1 MNGGIKC
8 YNEKKIGGNRFM
20 YTTGKSLKWELKKS
34 FHLVLLTIIPLIN
47 SIVYFFMNRKIKQK
61 KWKIMGGIF
70 FALQL
75 FVVLVIIFANV
86 AIGSVNNYGSSPK
99 LEDYLGTNYY
109 AKYGSDYKASPE
121 YEEYLKD
128 LEEWEETSVIPEQE
142 EKTAKLA
149 DTIEKIKAFTILFSC
164 LLYIIIFTITCV
176 ERRKYLKLLSE
187 EDADE
192 VIRFA
197 EEEMENSAV
206 VHQTA
211 KSEVKDSS
219 VVLQSTESEVQGTKE
234 GLSMRWFEFI
244 IYIQLFLNMALNL
257 FNAVNLISGNIYRT
271 RGLEAVAVY
280 DMYPGMQML
289 DKLRGIMYLAFIVFV
304 IIVRQRL
311 AKYKKNGPQLY
322 LAFLVVQMLV
332 LGIVFD
338 FIAYL
343 MIQNGNFASIIRS
356 VVLFGIVFVGNKIYF
371 NKRKDLFIN

>member
-1 MNGGIKC
+1 
-8 YNEKKIGGNRFM
+8 M

-219 VVLQSTESEVQGTKE
+219 VVLQSTESEVKGTKE

>member
-1 MNGGIKC
+1 
-8 YNEKKIGGNRFM
+8 M

-34 FHLVLLTIIPLIN
+34 FHLVLLTFIPLIN
-47 SIVYFFMNRKIKQK
+47 SIVYFLMNRKIKQK

-70 FALQL
+70 FTLQL

-109 AKYGSDYKASPE
+109 ANYGSDYKASPE

-128 LEEWEETSVIPEQE
+128 LEEWEETPVTPEQE

-149 DTIEKIKAFTILFSC
+149 DTIEKIQAFAILFFY

-176 ERRKYLKLLSE
+176 ERRKYLKLLSDE
-187 EDADE
+187 EDAGE
-192 VIRFA
+192 TIQFA
-197 EEEMENSAV
+197 EGEREDSAV
-206 VHQTA
+206 VPQTA

-271 RGLEAVAVY
+271 RGIEAVAVY

-289 DKLRGIMYLAFIVFV
+289 DKLRGIMYLALIVFV

-356 VVLFGIVFVGNKIYF
+356 AVLFGIVFVGNKIYF
-371 NKRKDLFIN
+371 DKRKDLFIN